1 MTNRMGL
8 CAALG
13 MTGVLAACSGS
24 GNGTMDAGA
33 GRGSGGG
40 FCFGDSC
47 GDAAGSSNSG
57 GFDFGDAGSSSGGVS
72 LSVTSTSEPA
82 MVGGFPPSSG
92 TFYLVVDVT
101 LRNTGASAPL
111 STSPLLFTLQTNQ
124 ALDVT
129 SSPAQ
134 ASGECSDSVS
144 VASGGQDTCSV
155 VFEVPAGQTPSAV
168 VYDDLGARAT
178 APVPAVATPS
188 AACLSFQG
196 DLTSGSQTCLECLD
210 DAEGVLD
217 AGDAACKGAVD
228 AYRGSCQTCATMC
241 VTPSGIGD
249 VCTCELGCDDTQCQ
263 TLFQTL
269 VSCLTTTC
277 GAHCP

>member
-1 MTNRMGL
+1 MNNRMGL
-8 CAALG
+8 CAALA
-13 MTGVLAACSGS
+13 MTGALVACSGAGS
-24 GNGTMDAGA
+24 GTIDGGA
-33 GRGSGGG
+33 GRGSSGG
-40 FCFGDSC
+40 FCFGGSC
-47 GDAAGSSNSG
+47 GDAAGSTSSG
-57 GFDFGDAGSSSGGVS
+57 GFDFEDAGSSSGGVS
-72 LSVTSTSEPA
+72 LSVTSTSEPG
-82 MVGGFPPSSG
+82 MVGGFPASSG

-101 LRNTGASAPL
+101 LENTGASAPL
-111 STSPLLFTLQTNQ
+111 STNPILFTLQTNQ

-144 VASGGQDTCSV
+144 VASGGQDACTV
-155 VFEVPAGQTPSAV
+155 VFEVPAGQTPSII

-178 APVPAVATPS
+178 APVPVVAAPS

-196 DLTSGSQTCLECLD
+196 DFTGGSQTCLECLD
-210 DAEGVLD
+210 DAEGVID

-241 VTPSGIGD
+241 VTPSGIGAL
-249 VCTCELGCDDTQCQ
+249 CSCELGCDDTQCQ
-263 TLFQTL
+263 MLFQTL

-277 GAHCP
+277 SAQCP